1 MDLNKVFLIGR
12 LTRDPESKMLP
23 SGIAVAS
30 FGLATNRYFT
40 DKSGVK
46 QQEVE
51 FHNISTFGKVAES
64 VTKYLKKGG
73 LVLVEGRMKTSSWD
87 DKEGS
92 KRYKTEVVAQKVQF
106 GPRSDTP
113 VSAPTQPEKV
123 APSTPQEKIKEEIK
137 EEKIPVI
144 EQEEEINIKDIPF

>member
-1 MDLNKVFLIGR
+1 MDLNKVFLIGI

-23 SGIAVAS
+23 SGMTVAS

-64 VTKYLKKGG
+64 VT
-73 LVLVEGRMKTSSWD
+73 
-87 DKEGS
+87 
-92 KRYKTEVVAQKVQF
+92 
-106 GPRSDTP
+106 
-113 VSAPTQPEKV
+113 
-123 APSTPQEKIKEEIK
+123 
-137 EEKIPVI
+137 
-144 EQEEEINIKDIPF
+144 NI